1 MSMIG
6 KVGVVQVPML
16 RVRWSSLNF
25 LLKFLRRHIYAG
37 LTLDAIQR
45 LQLSIDDWNEQLAP
59 HIAKRKVEIRVMK
72 TINLVPPDHLFSY
85 GRSAFIEQLVRCML
99 NPPANISR
107 ELAINA

>member
-6 KVGVVQVPML
+6 KVGAVQVPML

-25 LLKFLRRHIYAG
+25 FLKFLRIHIYAG
-37 LTLDAIQR
+37 LTLDAFQR
-45 LQLSIDDWNEQLAP
+45 LQLSMNDWNEQLTP

-72 TINLVPPDHLFSY
+72 RINLVLPDHLFSY

-99 NPPANISR
+99 NPPANTSR